1 MAGAAVTKDEGLRSP
16 LDEPHDVGA
25 TGVRGRGFLRMPA
38 QVVEQ
43 DPRRGQRLREGHRAV
58 G

>member
-16 LDEPHDVGA
+16 LHEPHDVGA